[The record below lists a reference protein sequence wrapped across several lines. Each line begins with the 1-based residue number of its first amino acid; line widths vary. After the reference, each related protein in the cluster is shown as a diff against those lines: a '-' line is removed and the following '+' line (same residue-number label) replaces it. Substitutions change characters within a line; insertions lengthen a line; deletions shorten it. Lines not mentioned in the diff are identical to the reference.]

1 MDEKKYQ
8 LIMILLKKI
17 QRKLIEDDRIPL
29 DSAKEIN
36 KILKDIQ
43 LILKNIG
50 EK

>member
-1 MDEKKYQ
+1 MDEKKYK

-17 QRKLIEDDRIPL
+17 QKKLIEDDRIPL

-36 KILKDIQ
+36 KIINDVQ

-50 EK
+50 EE